1 MKKNLKF
8 KIENLK
14 LSETE
19 VVHVAKLANLVLTTA
34 EVKKFQSQL
43 SETLAYI
50 AILDKIST
58 QKLLPTSQVTGL
70 ENVYRPDEISA
81 GLPLEEALRGAKE
94 IQNNMFKT
102 KAIFQDG
109 TK

>member
-1 MKKNLKF
+1 MSQKSKV
-8 KIENLK
+8 ISSK
-14 LSETE
+14 LTE
-19 VVHVAKLANLVLTTA
+19 ADVVHVAKLANLVLA
-34 EVKKFQSQL
+34 AAQVKKFQYQL

-70 ENVYRPDEISA
+70 ENVYRPDKISA
-81 GLPLEEALRGAKE
+81 SLSQEEALRGAKE
-94 IQNNMFKT
+94 VQNNMFKT
-102 KAIFQDG
+102 KALFQDG

>member
-1 MKKNLKF
+1 MKKL
-8 KIENLK
+8 
-14 LSETE
+14 TE
-19 VVHVAKLANLVLTTA
+19 AEVIHVAKLANLVLTEA
-34 EVKKFQSQL
+34 QVKKFQQQL
-43 SETLAYI
+43 SETLTYI

-70 ENVYRPDEISA
+70 ENVYRPDKIYA
-81 GLPLEEALRGAKE
+81 GLSPEEALRGAKE

-102 KAIFQDG
+102 KALFQDG